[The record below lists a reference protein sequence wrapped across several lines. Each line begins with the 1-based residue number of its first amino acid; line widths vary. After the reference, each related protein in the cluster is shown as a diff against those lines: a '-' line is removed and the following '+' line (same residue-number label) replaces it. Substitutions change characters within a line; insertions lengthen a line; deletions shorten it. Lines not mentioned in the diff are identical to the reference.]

1 MSEKC
6 SHEGHRER
14 LRQRYIDASLDAFAD
29 HEVIEL
35 LLTYSIPRRDVNE
48 LAHRVLDTFGSF
60 SAVADASVDELCTI
74 KGISQNS
81 AVLLSLISRLSKR
94 YELDRIREKQFL
106 NSTGA
111 VFKYGQSLYHGIKYE
126 CMYLLCLDSKC
137 KLLRTVEL
145 AKGTI
150 DSVTVY
156 PRLVVEK
163 CLSAQA
169 HSVILMHNHPSGD
182 PTPSR
187 QDVEMTRDIVK
198 ALNTI
203 DVRVYDHVI
212 ISPEHCF
219 SFNHS
224 GIIQNG
230 EVAEL
235 RRAAEIKR

>member
-111 VFKYGQSLYHGIKYE
+111 VFKYGQSLYQGIKYE

-163 CLSAQA
+163 CLSARLTA
-169 HSVILMHNHPSGD
+169 LYLCTI
-182 PTPSR
+182 TPA
-187 QDVEMTRDIVK
+187 ETRRP
-198 ALNTI
+198 A
-203 DVRVYDHVI
+203 VRM
-212 ISPEHCF
+212 S
-219 SFNHS
+219 
-224 GIIQNG
+224 
-230 EVAEL
+230 
-235 RRAAEIKR
+235 K

>member
-111 VFKYGQSLYHGIKYE
+111 VFKYGQSLYQGIKYTNA
-126 CMYLLCLDSKC
+126 CICFALTANASCC
-137 KLLRTVEL
+137 
-145 AKGTI
+145 
-150 DSVTVY
+150 
-156 PRLVVEK
+156 
-163 CLSAQA
+163 AQ
-169 HSVILMHNHPSGD
+169 
-182 PTPSR
+182 
-187 QDVEMTRDIVK
+187 
-198 ALNTI
+198 
-203 DVRVYDHVI
+203 
-212 ISPEHCF
+212 
-219 SFNHS
+219 
-224 GIIQNG
+224 
-230 EVAEL
+230 
-235 RRAAEIKR
+235 